1 MHSAL
6 EASNGI
12 TFMASDAPDRMEF
25 QPGHINFGVSLNSED
40 EAELSAYSTNYRR
53 AAR

>member
-25 QPGHINFGVSLNSED
+25 QPGHTNFGVSLNSED